1 MQSMRNDQKGEIQMP
16 RVKKIVSIIPP
27 ALESSQESSEVVK
40 KPKVAAYCRVSTE
53 LEEQQSSYQA
63 QVEHYTREIKRN
75 PKWEFAGI
83 YADEGISG
91 TNTKKRVEFNRMIED
106 SMAGKIDMI
115 LTKSV
120 SRFARNTVDCISY
133 IRKLK
138 EKNIAVFFEKE
149 NINTLDG
156 AGELLITILGSLA
169 QEESRSLSTNTKWG
183 IARRYENGIVQV
195 NHNRFLGYTKN
206 QDNELVIVP
215 EEAEL
220 VRLIFRLYLEG
231 RSLKAITEHLE
242 SQGIKTVTGNDKW
255 QTTVLAKM
263 LSNEKYMGDALLQK
277 TYTTDFIN
285 KTRVINKGIVPQYY
299 VEGSHEAIIS
309 KELWNLAQ
317 QEKARRKNIRSS
329 ISKKA
334 KTNNG
339 VYNSKYALTD
349 ILICGE
355 CNEQYRRVAWKQTHG
370 KRFVWRCFNR
380 IENGKK
386 ICHDSPT
393 IDEYIIHNAIRDAIN
408 SLVDDKE
415 EFISN
420 LLSNL
425 QTIMGKNAEYI
436 NLETLDHQLEEL
448 KSEMYALVAQNAKSG
463 IDDTT
468 FDQRY
473 EKIAAERKRLL
484 KVKNEYTERTLIHDT
499 YTQRVSEM
507 QKFLEDNHYTME
519 EYDDDLTRQLIED
532 IKIISEDKMII
543 KFKSGIELEQRM
555 KVIPKY
561 ANCSKRIRDEQVA
574 MDACL

>member
-1 MQSMRNDQKGEIQMP
+1 MQN
-16 RVKKIVSIIPP
+16 VKKVVSIIPP
-27 ALESSQESSEVVK
+27 AQEDNLQIAEIIK

-63 QVEHYTREIKRN
+63 QVEHYTREINRN

-106 SMAGKIDMI
+106 CMAGKIDMI

-183 IARRYENGIVQV
+183 IARRFENGIVQV

-206 QDNELVIVP
+206 QENELVIVP
-215 EEAEL
+215 DEAEI

-231 RSLKAITEHLE
+231 RSLKAIKEYLE
-242 SQGIKTVTGNDKW
+242 SHGIKTATGNDMW
-255 QTTVLAKM
+255 HTSSIGKM

-277 TYTTDFIN
+277 TYTKDFIN
-285 KTRVINKGIVPQYY
+285 KTRVLNKGIVPQYY

-309 KELWNLAQ
+309 KELWNLTQ

-349 ILICGE
+349 IITCGE
-355 CNEQYRRVAWKQTHG
+355 CNAQYRRVTWKQTYG
-370 KRFVWRCFNR
+370 NRIVWRCYNK

-386 ICHDSPT
+386 FCHDSPA
-393 IDEYIIHNAIRDAIN
+393 IDEYIIHNAICEAIN

-415 EFISN
+415 EFISS

-425 QTIMGKNAEYI
+425 QIIMGRNAEFVNVGI
-436 NLETLDHQLEEL
+436 LDHQLEEL
-448 KSEMYALVAQNAKSG
+448 KSEMYALVEKNAKSG

-468 FDQRY
+468 FDKQY
-473 EKIAAERKRLL
+473 EEIVAERKRLL
-484 KVKNEYTERTLIHDT
+484 NMKNEYTERKLIHDT

-507 QKFLEDNHYTME
+507 QRFLEDNNYTME
-519 EYDDDLTRQLIED
+519 EYDDDLARQLIEN
-532 IKIISEDKMII
+532 IRIISEDKMII
-543 KFKSGIELEQRM
+543 KFKSGIEIEQRM
-555 KVIPKY
+555 EVRQKY
-561 ANCSKRIRDEQVA
+561 ENCSKYKREENLAIS
-574 MDACL
+574 ACR

>member
-1 MQSMRNDQKGEIQMP
+1 MQK
-16 RVKKIVSIIPP
+16 VKKVVSIIPP
-27 ALESSQESSEVVK
+27 AQKDNQQTAEIIK
-40 KPKVAAYCRVSTE
+40 KPRVAAYCRVSTE

-63 QVEHYTREIKRN
+63 QVEHYTREINRN

-106 SMAGKIDMI
+106 CMAGKIDMI

-183 IARRYENGIVQV
+183 IARRFENGIVQV

-206 QDNELVIVP
+206 QENELVIVP
-215 EEAEL
+215 DEAEI

-231 RSLKAITEHLE
+231 RSLKAIKEYLE
-242 SQGIKTVTGNDKW
+242 SHGIKTATGNDMW
-255 QTTVLAKM
+255 HTSSIGKM

-277 TYTTDFIN
+277 TYTKDFIN
-285 KTRVINKGIVPQYY
+285 KTRVLNKGIVPQYY

-309 KELWNLAQ
+309 KELWNLTQ

-349 ILICGE
+349 IITCGE
-355 CNEQYRRVAWKQTHG
+355 CNAQYRRVTWKQTYG
-370 KRFVWRCFNR
+370 NRIVWRCYNK

-386 ICHDSPT
+386 FCHASPA
-393 IDEYIIHNAIRDAIN
+393 IDEYIIHNAICDAIN

-415 EFISN
+415 EFISS

-425 QTIMGKNAEYI
+425 QIIMGRNAEFVNVEI
-436 NLETLDHQLEEL
+436 LDQQLEEL
-448 KSEMYALVAQNAKSG
+448 KSEMYALVGKNAKSG

-468 FDQRY
+468 FDKQY
-473 EKIAAERKRLL
+473 EEIAAERKRLL
-484 KVKNEYTERTLIHDT
+484 NMKNEYTERKLIHDT

-507 QKFLEDNHYTME
+507 QRFLEDNNYTME
-519 EYDDDLTRQLIED
+519 EYDDDLARQLIEN
-532 IKIISEDKMII
+532 IRIISEDKMII
-543 KFKSGIELEQRM
+543 KFKSGIEIEQRM
-555 KVIPKY
+555 EVRQKY
-561 ANCSKRIRDEQVA
+561 ENCSKYKREENIA
-574 MDACL
+574 MSACR

>member
-1 MQSMRNDQKGEIQMP
+1 MP
-16 RVKKIVSIIPP
+16 KVKKVVSIIPP
-27 ALESSQESSEVVK
+27 VINDNKESAEEVK

-106 SMAGKIDMI
+106 CMADKIDMI

-183 IARRYENGIVQV
+183 IARRFENGIVQI

-206 QDNELVIVP
+206 QEDELVIVP
-215 EEAEL
+215 EEAEI

-231 RSLKAITEHLE
+231 RSLKAIKEHLE
-242 SQGIKTVTGNDKW
+242 SQGTKTATGKNEW
-255 QTTVLAKM
+255 QTSSIGRM

-285 KTRVINKGIVPQYY
+285 KTRVKNKGIVPQYY

-309 KELWNLAQ
+309 KELWNLVQ
-317 QEKARRKNIRSS
+317 QEKARRKNIKKS

-355 CNEQYRRVAWKQTHG
+355 CNEQYRRVAWKQTHR
-370 KRFVWRCFNR
+370 KRIVWRCFNR

-386 ICHDSPT
+386 FCHDSPT
-393 IDEYIIHNAIRDAIN
+393 IDEYIIHDAIKDAIN

-420 LLSNL
+420 LLSSL
-425 QTIMGKNAEYI
+425 YTIMGKNTQFI
-436 NLETLDHQLEEL
+436 NEEALDYQLEKL
-448 KSEMYALVAQNAKSG
+448 KDEMYALVEENAKSG

-468 FDQRY
+468 FDKRY
-473 EKIAAERKRLL
+473 EEIAAERKRLL
-484 KVKNEYTERTLIHDT
+484 KMKNEYTERRLIHDT
-499 YTQRVSEM
+499 YNQRVSEM
-507 QKFLEDNHYTME
+507 QRFLEDNHYTME
-519 EYDDDLTRQLIED
+519 EYDDDLTRQLIEN
-532 IKIISEDKMII
+532 IKIISDDKMII
-543 KFKSGIELEQRM
+543 KFKSGIEIEQRM
-555 KVIPKY
+555 EVVPKY
-561 ANCSKRIRDEQVA
+561 ANCGKHKGEEEVA